1 MSSNLKC
8 AFSSLSLSA
17 SVDQQTG
24 SLSVF
29 DVVDEIRAP
38 QLPIHVQMLVLTLV
52 WEKPAGLGHFD
63 GRIFIHILTPDEKQA
78 LIGNGE
84 LKIPSDQKRVKAL
97 FRLAGFP
104 LLQFGAHRFVV
115 SWVNAAGVKEGEKL
129 IDFEVIQ
136 SAEAPSANAPTGGN
150 PAPSSTGKPGVT
162 H

>member
-8 AFSSLSLSA
+8 VFSSLSLSA

-38 QLPIHVQMLVLTLV
+38 QVPIHVQMLVLTLV
-52 WEKPAGLGHFD
+52 WEKAVGAGHFD
-63 GRIFIHILTPDEKQA
+63 GRVFIHVLTPDGKQA

-84 LKIPSDQKRVKAL
+84 LKIPAEQRRVKAL
-97 FRLAGFP
+97 FRLGGFP
-104 LLQFGAHRFVV
+104 LLQFGSHRFVM
-115 SWVNAAGVKEGEKL
+115 SWVNAAGAKEGEDL
-129 IDFEVIQ
+129 IDFEVVQTPEVPGQ
-136 SAEAPSANAPTGGN
+136 SPAGG
-150 PAPSSTGKPGVT
+150 PAVT

>member
-1 MSSNLKC
+1 MTTTNLKC

-38 QLPIHVQMLVLTLV
+38 QVPVHIQMLVLTLV
-52 WEKPAGLGHFD
+52 WEKAVGAGHFD
-63 GRIFIHILTPDEKQA
+63 GRVFIHILTPDGKQA

-84 LKIPSDQKRVKAL
+84 LKIPAEQRRVKAL
-97 FRLAGFP
+97 FRLGGFP
-104 LLQFGAHRFVV
+104 LLQFGSHRFVM
-115 SWVNAAGVKEGEKL
+115 SWVNAAGAKEGENL
-129 IDFEVIQ
+129 IDFEVLQ
-136 SAEAPSANAPTGGN
+136 VAEGAAPAGGTPPITGG
-150 PAPSSTGKPGVT
+150 PKGVT

>member
-1 MSSNLKC
+1 MASTLKC

-38 QLPIHVQMLVLTLV
+38 QVPIHIQTLVLTLV
-52 WEKPAGLGHFD
+52 WEKLAAGHFD
-63 GRIFIHILTPDEKQA
+63 GRVFIHILTPDQKQA
-78 LIGNGE
+78 LVGNGE
-84 LKIPSDQKRVKAL
+84 LKIPNDQKRVKAV
-97 FRLAGFP
+97 FRLGGFP

-115 SWVNAAGVKEGEKL
+115 SWVNAAGAKEGETL
-129 IDFEVIQ
+129 LDFDVAQ
-136 SAEAPSANAPTGGN
+136 VAQPAGAA
-150 PAPSSTGKPGVT
+150 PAPNTA

>member
-1 MSSNLKC
+1 MATNLKC

-38 QLPIHVQMLVLTLV
+38 QVPIHVQMLVLTLV
-52 WEKPAGLGHFD
+52 WEKAANAGHFD
-63 GRIFIHILTPDEKQA
+63 GRVFIHILTPDGKQA

-84 LKIPSDQKRVKAL
+84 LKIPAEQRRVKAL
-97 FRLAGFP
+97 FRLGGFP
-104 LLQFGAHRFVV
+104 LLQFGSHRFVM
-115 SWVNAAGVKEGEKL
+115 SWVNAAGQKEGENV
-129 IDFEVIQ
+129 IDFEVVQ
-136 SAEAPSANAPTGGN
+136 VAEAPGPQGGVAPTGG
-150 PAPSSTGKPGVT
+150 SKPGVT

>member
-1 MSSNLKC
+1 MSTNLKC
-8 AFSSLSLSA
+8 AFTALSLSA

-29 DVVDEIRAP
+29 DIVDEIRAP
-38 QLPIHVQMLVLTLV
+38 QVPIHVQMLVLTLV
-52 WEKPAGLGHFD
+52 WEKALGTGHFD
-63 GRIFIHILTPDEKQA
+63 GRIFIHILTPDGKQA

-84 LKIPSDQKRVKAL
+84 LKIPADQKRVKAL

-104 LLQFGAHRFVV
+104 LHQFGSHRFVI

-129 IDFEVIQ
+129 LDFDVVQFVEG
-136 SAEAPSANAPTGGN
+136 APT
-150 PAPSSTGKPGVT
+150 APPLGV